1 MYDHVGSLRG
11 SNMKVHEIKNELEKI
26 SKVIPELRGE
36 LDQAYTSDSG
46 KKSKIK
52 LLWKQYE
59 DRHRDLK
66 NSREYKNLDL
76 H

>member
-1 MYDHVGSLRG
+1 
-11 SNMKVHEIKNELEKI
+11 MKIHEMKEELEKV
-26 SKVIPELRGE
+26 SKVIPELRQE

-52 LLWKQYE
+52 LLWRQYE
-59 DRHRDLK
+59 SKHKELAASQEFK
-66 NSREYKNLDL
+66 HLNFLS